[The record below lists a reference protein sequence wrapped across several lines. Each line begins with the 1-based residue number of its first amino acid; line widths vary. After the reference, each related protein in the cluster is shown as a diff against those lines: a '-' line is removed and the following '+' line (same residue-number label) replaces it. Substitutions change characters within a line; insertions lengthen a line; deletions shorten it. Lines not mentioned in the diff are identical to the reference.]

1 MDIVSLLPAGGLTG
15 FDGSLVSTS
24 LVLVFALL
32 IVLCLVITL
41 QGKIFDSFKK
51 KQGDEARAEL
61 DKAVPAPAAGPAPAP
76 RAPRPAPAPA
86 PAVEAGIPG
95 EVVAAIAA
103 AVYCLEGGGVT
114 VRSVRRVPQPGAS
127 RRGVWGD
134 AGVAQNTQPFVY

>member
-61 DKAVPAPAAGPAPAP
+61 DKTAPAPAAGPDGNHGIAGDMD
-76 RAPRPAPAPA
+76 
-86 PAVEAGIPG
+86 AV
-95 EVVAAIAA
+95 
-103 AVYCLEGGGVT
+103 
-114 VRSVRRVPQPGAS
+114 
-127 RRGVWGD
+127 
-134 AGVAQNTQPFVY
+134 